1 MEMVIVKSMLA
12 DHVGGKKEKK
22 RKKGGNMYNMGDVS

>member
-22 RKKGGNMYNMGDVS
+22 KEKKGGIWATLVYS